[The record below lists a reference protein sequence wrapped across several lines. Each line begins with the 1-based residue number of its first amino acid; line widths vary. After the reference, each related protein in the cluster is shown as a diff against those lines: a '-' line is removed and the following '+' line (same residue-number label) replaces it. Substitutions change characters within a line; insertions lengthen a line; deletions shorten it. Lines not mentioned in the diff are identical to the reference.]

1 MVKGDTPAQD
11 KIGKKKFEAMC
22 AIMCTKKEIAN
33 IFEVDEDTLNTW
45 CKNTYGETFSAT
57 YKKKASN
64 GKMSLRR
71 FQFKQAEKNSTM
83 AIWLG
88 KQWLGQKDY
97 QEAEL
102 AVKKT
107 PKIDISVIDNSD
119 LESVLYDNKPTRE
132 DNK

>member
-1 MVKGDTPAQD
+1 MVKGDTPAQNRINQ
-11 KIGKKKFEAMC
+11 KQFEAMC
-22 AIMCTKKEIAN
+22 GIMCTKEEIAD
-33 IFEVDEDTLNTW
+33 IFDVDENTLNSW
-45 CKNTYGETFSAT
+45 CKQTYGDTFSVV
-57 YKKKASN
+57 YKKKTSN

-102 AVKKT
+102 AVKET

-119 LESVLYDNKPTRE
+119 LESVLYDKTTSK

>member
-11 KIGKKKFEAMC
+11 RIDKKKFEAMC
-22 AIMCTKKEIAN
+22 AIMCTQEEIAN
-33 IFEVDEDTLNTW
+33 IFDVDADTLNAW
-45 CKNTYGETFSAT
+45 CKQTYGDTFSVI
-57 YKKKASN
+57 YKKKSSN

-102 AVKKT
+102 AVKET

-119 LESVLYDNKPTRE
+119 LESVLYDKNTSK

>member
-1 MVKGDTPAQD
+1 MVKGDTPAQNRINQ
-11 KIGKKKFEAMC
+11 KQFEAMC
-22 AIMCTKKEIAN
+22 AIMCTKEEIAD
-33 IFEVDEDTLNTW
+33 IFDVDADTLNTW
-45 CKNTYGETFSAT
+45 CKQTYGDTFSAI
-57 YKKKASN
+57 YKKKSSN

-97 QEAEL
+97 IEND
-102 AVKKT
+102 VSVNHT
-107 PKIDISVIDNSD
+107 PEIDIKVVDNSN
-119 LESVLYDNKPTRE
+119 LESVLYDTDTSK

>member
-1 MVKGDTPAQD
+1 MVKGDTPAQN
-11 KIGKKKFEAMC
+11 KINQKQFEAMC
-22 AIMCTKKEIAN
+22 GIMCTKEEIADV
-33 IFEVDEDTLNTW
+33 FDVDADTLNTW
-45 CKNTYGETFSAT
+45 CKQTYGDTFSAV
-57 YKKKASN
+57 YKKKSSN

-97 QEAEL
+97 VDLGADL
-102 AVKKT
+102 KNT
-107 PKIDISVIDNSD
+107 PNINIKVTDNSD
-119 LESVLYDNKPTRE
+119 LESVLYDKDTGK